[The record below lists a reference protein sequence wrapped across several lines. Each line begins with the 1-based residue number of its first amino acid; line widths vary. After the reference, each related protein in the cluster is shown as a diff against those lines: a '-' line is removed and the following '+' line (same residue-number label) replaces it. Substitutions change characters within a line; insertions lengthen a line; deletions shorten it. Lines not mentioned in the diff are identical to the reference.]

1 MIVGII
7 DLNICNVQSIINVLN
22 RLNYEVVLVH
32 SPAELQS
39 VNKVIFPG
47 VGSFD
52 ETISRLQASGLF
64 QTLKKGILDET
75 IPYFGI
81 CIGMQILF
89 EGSAEGTCNGF
100 GKFSGSCQKLKY
112 SNIGWSKLHWTDNN
126 LFLHNSHSDKFYFIH
141 NYYVPAPINEG
152 KSSYSDANFE
162 ILTSISSG
170 CVHGV
175 QFHPEKSY
183 RAGQNILQKF
193 LES

>member
-1 MIVGII
+1 MTVGII
-7 DLNICNVQSIINVLN
+7 DLNMCNVQSIINVLN
-22 RLNYEVVLVH
+22 RLNYEVALVQ
-32 SPAELQS
+32 SSVELQN

-52 ETISRLQASGLF
+52 ETIYRLQHSGLF
-64 QTLKKGILDET
+64 NVLRSEILNEN

-89 EGSAEGTCNGF
+89 EGSSEGILNGF
-100 GKFSGSCQKLKY
+100 EKFSGSCKKLKH
-112 SNIGWSKLHWTDNN
+112 SNIGWSKLHWKNN
-126 LFLHNSHSDKFYFIH
+126 DLFLNNSSSDKFYFIH
-141 NYYVPAPINEG
+141 NYYVPTPTYEG
-152 KSSYSDANFE
+152 QTSCSDANE
-162 ILTSISSG
+162 GILTSISSG

-183 RAGQNILQKF
+183 LAGQKILQKF